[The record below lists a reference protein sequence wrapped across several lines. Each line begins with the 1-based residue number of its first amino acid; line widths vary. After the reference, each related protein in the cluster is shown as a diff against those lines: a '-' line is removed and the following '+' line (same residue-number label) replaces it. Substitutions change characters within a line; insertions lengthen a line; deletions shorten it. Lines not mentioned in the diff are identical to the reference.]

1 MSSTS
6 PQRSAVGA
14 GSRSPVSISHAARQ
28 RPIRRGTLTEPPA
41 PGTRPIR
48 TSGSA
53 KKASGAA
60 TTRPAYAAISMPAP
74 TQAPCAVTVTLAAM
88 RSMTRHGAR
97 ESRTR

>member
-1 MSSTS
+1 M
-6 PQRSAVGA
+6 
-14 GSRSPVSISHAARQ
+14 
-28 RPIRRGTLTEPPA
+28 L
-41 PGTRPIR
+41 

-74 TQAPCAVTVTLAAM
+74 TQAPWVTTVTLAAM

-97 ESRTR
+97 DSRTR